1 MSDADQK
8 APVLPT
14 ATTGEQPARP
24 GIFFYL
30 ILLAITGGVAY
41 ALFQV
46 IQSREARLGAQEVA
60 IAKEATAGLPVRT
73 LKPKMSA
80 DSLEMLM
87 PGDVRAYLESPIY
100 AKVSGYLK
108 TLTVDKGDRVEGGQ
122 LLAVLETP
130 ETEQEYRTAQAN
142 LEIARITNDRYQ
154 DLVRDRV
161 VAPQTADRARADFLM
176 AQSNLERLKA
186 LLDYRQLR
194 APFAGVVVARNYD
207 PGVLVPAATTSTST
221 SSLPVL
227 VVAKI
232 DRLRVYLYVPQSD
245 ATFVRVG
252 DPTQIT
258 FDEFPGR
265 IFEGRV
271 ARFARALD
279 AGTRT
284 MLTEIE
290 LPNADHTLMP
300 GMYGKV
306 KLRRKQPKSYPIVPD
321 EALVFQNEK
330 VFLPLVTPDNKIHLQ
345 PVTLGQDNGTE
356 VQVTTGLGGDEI
368 IALGVGQTVTEG
380 MAVLPVVA
388 REQKPGAPAAPPPA
402 TQPPASP
409 AKPTA
414 APAGPAPAVEKSAA
428 GAVRPD
434 ARR

>member
-1 MSDADQK
+1 MTDVDHEATESERATDRHK
-8 APVLPT
+8 PV
-14 ATTGEQPARP
+14 RP

-30 ILLAITGGVAY
+30 ILLAMTGGVAY
-41 ALFQV
+41 ALSQV

-60 IAKEATAGLPVRT
+60 IVKAVTAGLPVRT
-73 LKPKMSA
+73 TKPKMSGE
-80 DSLEMLM
+80 SLDMLL

-108 TLTVDKGDRVEGGQ
+108 TLNVDKGDRVEAGQ
-122 LLAVLETP
+122 LLCVLETP

-161 VAPQTADRARADFLM
+161 VALQTADRARADFLM

-186 LLDYRQLR
+186 LLNYRQLR
-194 APFAGVVVARNYD
+194 APFGGIVVARNYD
-207 PGVLVPAATTSTST
+207 PGVLVPAATTSTATASV
-221 SSLPVL
+221 PVL
-227 VVAKI
+227 VIAKI

-265 IFEGRV
+265 VFDGRV
-271 ARFARALD
+271 SRFARALD

-284 MLTEIE
+284 MLTEIDV
-290 LPNADHTLMP
+290 PNGDHMLMP

-330 VFLPLVTPDNKIHLQ
+330 AFLPLVTTEKKIHLQ
-345 PVTLGQDNGTE
+345 PVTLGLDNGTE
-356 VQVTTGLGGDEI
+356 VQITAGLTGDET

-388 REQKPGAPAAPPPA
+388 REQTPGAPSPA

-414 APAGPAPAVEKSAA
+414 APAGPAPAPDKSPAA
-428 GAVRPD
+428 AVKRD
-434 ARR
+434 AKQ